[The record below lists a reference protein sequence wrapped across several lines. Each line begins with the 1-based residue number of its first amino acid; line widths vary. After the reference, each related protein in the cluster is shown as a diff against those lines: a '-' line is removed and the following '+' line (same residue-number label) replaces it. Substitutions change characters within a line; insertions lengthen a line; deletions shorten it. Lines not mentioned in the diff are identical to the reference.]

1 AMDSVKLANMLC
13 DPNVK
18 RSDIVPLTTAMTPA
32 KIVEV
37 VSHMNVVEMMMAMQ
51 KMRARRTPSQQAH
64 VTNIKDNPVQIAA
77 DAAEGA
83 WRGFDEQET

>member
-1 AMDSVKLANMLC
+1 MAMDSVKLANMLC

-51 KMRARRTPSQQAH
+51 NARPPHA
-64 VTNIKDNPVQIAA
+64 VPA
-77 DAAEGA
+77 GA
-83 WRGFDEQET
+83 CHYQR

>member
-1 AMDSVKLANMLC
+1 MLC

-18 RSDIVPLTTAMTPA
+18 RSEIVLLTTAMTPA

-64 VTNIKDNPVQIAA
+64 VTNVKDNPVQIAA

-83 WRGFDEQET
+83 WRGFDEQEPLLR

>member
-1 AMDSVKLANMLC
+1 MLC

-37 VSHMNVVEMMMAMQ
+37 VSHMNAFICDTTSTIFAGVIAVVSGTMSLRLTFGSQSMFRDDDGDA
-51 KMRARRTPSQQAH
+51 KNARPPHA
-64 VTNIKDNPVQIAA
+64 VPA
-77 DAAEGA
+77 GA
-83 WRGFDEQET
+83 CH